1 VRIDWDEAVRP
12 LLTYLRD
19 QSSTVYIEIIQEFG
33 IPTEAQQYDALLVME
48 EIISSMIAVC
58 EQNLVAAD
66 IQIDQAM
73 VRGKTIAFT
82 TAMAEI
88 KAMTGEDCC
97 AALLITTASPS
108 TGGAGRQRTDKK
120 NDTMNGGRTAKAL
133 ALTTPEDALTYALSD
148 KCPNSAR
155 HNIIEKFQPTKA
167 SRWVCQHRGCNEPV
181 ADDMRTAYQRLR
193 VTDAVENY
201 WKGALCPTH
210 FVHHLIGDL
219 PGKAPDETIKQMAKA
234 SIVKKVRI
242 LTDDQTALYKRLK
255 ASSNRDGTNGT
266 NMAAPAPS
274 AAAPANSGGLDTDA
288 AARYERFQQ
297 FERFEKQQA
306 SSMHIG
312 MIQNKIDE
320 PAPKQMDDMAML
332 RSPEFQQFRSRSQL
346 AAQVKAA
353 ASQHLNC

>member
-1 VRIDWDEAVRP
+1 
-12 LLTYLRD
+12 
-19 QSSTVYIEIIQEFG
+19 
-33 IPTEAQQYDALLVME
+33 
-48 EIISSMIAVC
+48 
-58 EQNLVAAD
+58 
-66 IQIDQAM
+66 
-73 VRGKTIAFT
+73 
-82 TAMAEI
+82 
-88 KAMTGEDCC
+88 
-97 AALLITTASPS
+97 
-108 TGGAGRQRTDKK
+108 
-120 NDTMNGGRTAKAL
+120 
-133 ALTTPEDALTYALSD
+133 
-148 KCPNSAR
+148 
-155 HNIIEKFQPTKA
+155 
-167 SRWVCQHRGCNEPV
+167 
-181 ADDMRTAYQRLR
+181 
-193 VTDAVENY
+193 
-201 WKGALCPTH
+201 
-210 FVHHLIGDL
+210 
-219 PGKAPDETIKQMAKA
+219 MAKA